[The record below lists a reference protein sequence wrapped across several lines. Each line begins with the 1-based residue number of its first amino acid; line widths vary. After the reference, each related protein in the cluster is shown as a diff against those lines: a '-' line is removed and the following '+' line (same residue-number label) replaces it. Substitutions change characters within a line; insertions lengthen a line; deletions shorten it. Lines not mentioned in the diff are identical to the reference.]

1 MASQSFVWLRGRTYH
16 FRRRVP
22 FGSSVANPISI
33 SMKTRDPDR
42 ASVLARRLAARWD
55 AEVMYASSVSHLTLQ
70 QRTQIFRDAL
80 ADELALATA
89 HTMDG
94 TVLDKAQE
102 ERRAKIYSAAYRD
115 TSYRIAANGRAA
127 ASDYFKGLTA
137 TETEAAHLFQQLFA
151 DQDALKAGARDLLG
165 TLGLPCAA
173 ALVRDV
179 ILARLAGMIEA
190 QDRSALITRPEVASA
205 FDGVAKLVDDHFV
218 ATLKAGMG
226 GFGNQAACTP
236 PAQAVASSATERQTS
251 EGPSREHGDRVD
263 GNPLFANRDE
273 RRFSAVIDHIIK
285 AKRKSGK
292 WSVDHGDQKRLLSVF
307 AWLTDDK
314 RLCDYTQADINEFKA
329 AYDATPSGFPWAKYL
344 NATPR
349 PRWSDVKATIK
360 EPVKQRNAKTF
371 NRDIGVLHAACTV
384 LAETAWKPIE
394 GEEPVLKIGKR
405 STVPETADELDLR
418 APWSETELRTL
429 FSLPLYTGNGG
440 HLKRLQTCGEPQVWH
455 DAAYWLPLLAS
466 YSGGCRDELAGLE
479 LKDVDV
485 ECEVPYVYV
494 RNNLTRSK
502 DGITPG
508 GQKAPNRR
516 RHLPIHSEL
525 LRLGFADYVRAIRA
539 EGHKVLFPELYL
551 AKTSGGRLFYARAWV
566 PTRDAVD
573 VITPLQ
579 RNYCDKAADFHSLRT
594 YSGSVLA
601 DIDVKQAAIDK
612 ILGHKSTSMHAKHYN
627 KAMRVRGIQYVLKQ
641 LRTIIERQFIV
652 VTDHLQP
659 TPILLLPL
667 RHRSRT
673 GTHPSVRKAKLAV
686 RQAKLA
692 AKNQT

>member
-1 MASQSFVWLRGRTYH
+1 MASQPFLWLRGRTYH

-22 FGSSVANPISI
+22 FGSSVTNPISI

-42 ASVLARRLAARWD
+42 ACILARRLAARWD
-55 AEVMYASSVSHLTLQ
+55 AETMYASSTSHLTLQ

-94 TVLDKAQE
+94 TVLDRTQE

-115 TSYRIAANGRAA
+115 TAARIAANGNAA
-127 ASDYFKGLTA
+127 APDHLDGLTA
-137 TETEAAHLFQQLFA
+137 TEADTAHLFRRMFA
-151 DQDALKAGARDLLG
+151 DQDALTAGARDLLG
-165 TLGLPCAA
+165 TLGLPCAP
-173 ALVRDV
+173 ALIRDV

-205 FDGVAKLVDDHFV
+205 FDGVAKLVDDQFV
-218 ATLKAGMG
+218 AAVKAGMG
-226 GFGNQAACTP
+226 EFAH
-236 PAQAVASSATERQTS
+236 PAGSAPTAQPVASPATQCHTA
-251 EGPSREHGDRVD
+251 EGPSRERGELVE

-273 RRFSAVIDHIIK
+273 RRFSEVIDHII
-285 AKRKSGK
+285 ATKRQSSE
-292 WSVDHGDQKRLLSVF
+292 WSVDHGDQKRLLTVF

-360 EPVKQRNAKTF
+360 GPVKRRNAKTF
-371 NRDIGVLHAACTV
+371 NRDVGVVHGACTV
-384 LAETAWKPIE
+384 LAQSAWKPIE

-418 APWSETELRTL
+418 APWSEIELRTL
-429 FSLPLYTGNGG
+429 YNLPLYTGNGG
-440 HLKRLQTCGEPQVWH
+440 HLKRLVTCAEPRTWH
-455 DAAYWLPLLAS
+455 DAAYWLPLLAT
-466 YSGGCRDELAGLE
+466 YSGACREELAGLE
-479 LKDVDV
+479 LEDVDV
-485 ECEVPYVYV
+485 DCEVPYIFI

-508 GQKAPNRR
+508 GQKAPSRR
-516 RHLPIHSEL
+516 RYLPLHSEL
-525 LRLGFADYVRAIRA
+525 LRLGFAEYARAIKA
-539 EGHKVLFPELYL
+539 EGHSKLFPELYL
-551 AKTSGGRLFYARAWV
+551 VKTGGGRFFYPRAWEHIV
-566 PTRDAVD
+566 KAVD
-573 VITPLQ
+573 AITPLQ
-579 RNYCDKAADFHSLRT
+579 RNYLDKAADFHSLRT

-601 DIDVKQAAIDK
+601 DIEVKQDAIDQ
-612 ILGHKSTSMHAKHYN
+612 ILGHKSKSMHAKHY
-627 KAMRVRGIQYVLKQ
+627 KKLMRVRGIQYVLQQ

-652 VTDHLQP
+652 VTGHLQP
-659 TPILLLPL
+659 APVDLLPL
-667 RHRSRT
+667 KHRSRT
-673 GTHPSVRKAKLAV
+673 GSVPSVRMANLAE
-686 RQAKLA
+686 
-692 AKNQT
+692 KNQT

>member
-1 MASQSFVWLRGRTYH
+1 
-16 FRRRVP
+16 
-22 FGSSVANPISI
+22 
-33 SMKTRDPDR
+33 
-42 ASVLARRLAARWD
+42 
-55 AEVMYASSVSHLTLQ
+55 MYGSSVSHLTLQ

-94 TVLDKAQE
+94 HILDRAQE

-115 TSYRIAANGRAA
+115 TSARIAASGTAA
-127 ASDYFKGLTA
+127 ASDHLKSLTA
-137 TETEAAHLFQQLFA
+137 TEAHAAHLFQQMFA
-151 DQDALKAGARDLLG
+151 DQDALTACARDLLG
-165 TLGLPCAA
+165 NLGLPCAP

-190 QDRSALITRPEVASA
+190 QDRSALVTRPEVASA

-218 ATLKAGMG
+218 ATLRAGVG
-226 GFGNQAACTP
+226 EFAN
-236 PAQAVASSATERQTS
+236 PAGSAPTAQPVASCAMKRQTG
-251 EGPSREHGDRVD
+251 EGLSREQEHRFD

-273 RRFSAVIDHIIK
+273 RRFSGVIDHIIET
-285 AKRKSGK
+285 KRKSGE
-292 WSVDHGDQKRLLSVF
+292 WSVDNGDQKRLLTVF

-329 AYDATPSGFPWAKYL
+329 AYDATPSGFPWAKYFK
-344 NATPR
+344 ATPR
-349 PRWSDVKATIK
+349 PRWADVKATIK
-360 EPVKQRNAKTF
+360 APVKQRNAKTY
-371 NRDIGVLHAACTV
+371 NRDVGIVHGACTV
-384 LAETAWKPIE
+384 LAQSAWKPIK
-394 GEEPVLKIGKR
+394 GDEPVLKIGKR

-440 HLKRLQTCGEPQVWH
+440 YLQRLQTCGEPQVWQ

-479 LKDVDV
+479 LNDVDV
-485 ECEVPYVYV
+485 DCEVPYFYV

-502 DGITPG
+502 DGVTPG

-539 EGHKVLFPELYL
+539 EGHKVLFPELYQT
-551 AKTSGGRLFYARAWV
+551 KTSGGRFFYARAWSHL
-566 PTRDAVD
+566 RDAVD
-573 VITPLQ
+573 SITPLQ
-579 RNYCDKAADFHSLRT
+579 RNYCDKIADFHSLRT
-594 YSGSVLA
+594 YSGSVMA
-601 DIDVKQAAIDK
+601 DVDVKQAAIDK
-612 ILGHKSTSMHAKHYN
+612 ILGHKSTCMHAKHYN
-627 KAMRVRGIQYVLKQ
+627 QAMRVRGIQYVLQQ

-652 VTDHLQP
+652 VTDDLQP
-659 TPILLLPL
+659 TPVLLLPL

-673 GTHPSVRKAKLAV
+673 GSLPSVRKAKLAAKK
-686 RQAKLA
+686 AKLA
-692 AKNQT
+692 AKK